1 MGLEAGTAIL
11 LVIATFA
18 AITVWKGIRV
28 VPQQEAWIV
37 ERLGK
42 FHSLLTPGLNIIIPY
57 IDNVAYR
64 HSLKEEANNVQSQ
77 AAITN
82 DNVTLTLDGVLYTRI
97 IDPKQASYGIADPY
111 FALTQLAQTTMR
123 SEIGKMTLD
132 RTFEERDT
140 LNTRI
145 VTAINDAAATWG
157 IQCMRYEIKDITPP
171 NSILQAMEQQVTA
184 EREKRAFIL
193 VSEGK
198 RQSQINIAEGAKQ
211 EVVLESEGA
220 LTDQINRAKG
230 EAEAIYTVAEATARG
245 LERVADAI
253 EKIGGEKAMA
263 LRVAEQYVTAF
274 GKLAQEG
281 TTVILP
287 ATASD
292 VGSMVAQAL
301 TIFQTMSKNTAPTS
315 GTAVPGIGHT

>member
-123 SEIGKMTLD
+123 SEIGKMT
-132 RTFEERDT
+132 
-140 LNTRI
+140 
-145 VTAINDAAATWG
+145 W
-157 IQCMRYEIKDITPP
+157 
-171 NSILQAMEQQVTA
+171 
-184 EREKRAFIL
+184 
-193 VSEGK
+193 
-198 RQSQINIAEGAKQ
+198 
-211 EVVLESEGA
+211 
-220 LTDQINRAKG
+220 
-230 EAEAIYTVAEATARG
+230 
-245 LERVADAI
+245 
-253 EKIGGEKAMA
+253 
-263 LRVAEQYVTAF
+263 
-274 GKLAQEG
+274 
-281 TTVILP
+281 
-287 ATASD
+287 
-292 VGSMVAQAL
+292 
-301 TIFQTMSKNTAPTS
+301 
-315 GTAVPGIGHT
+315 IGHLKSGIH